1 LGVAVRVEH
10 GAAAREPAFDP
21 TATTPFGPW
30 RAVDWEVRPDE
41 RNDSDQAEVAQSA
54 WTSAGAAPAG
64 SGSRGV
70 PGRLRGLGSRFGW
83 GLADQAVSS
92 LTNFAVSLYVARTLG
107 AVQFGAFSLAYVT
120 YSFILNA
127 SRGLATDPLTVR
139 FSGVGTGAWKKA
151 VSAATGTATAVGL
164 LAAAGML
171 AAGLL
176 LSGTARSAFIA
187 MGLTM
192 PGLMLQDAWR
202 YAFFAHGQGARAFLN
217 DLIWAAAMAPALIT
231 LRLTGHETIFWF
243 VLAWGAAA
251 TIAAAAGP
259 LQARVIPR
267 IHHTRTWITTH
278 KDLAIRYLAENTIF
292 SGSAQLRLT
301 FIGIIA
307 GLAAV
312 GYVQAAQL
320 VMGPFV
326 AALMGISLVTVPEAA
341 RVLRHSP
348 RHLRLF
354 CVLVA
359 GVLAGAG
366 AVWGVAAHFALPL
379 GLGQFALKSLWR
391 PTNLLVLPVTVAVMG
406 TCATVGASAG
416 LRALGSSRRSLR
428 AMIISSTVTLVASVL
443 GALQGGAVGTVRGTA
458 LAGAV
463 AVVVW
468 WWQLR
473 AALRESPAIT
483 GARAD
488 RAAGRHRAP
497 ESPARSRRDPRQE
510 VQPEPRDDALPA
522 PRQSNWSAPSEDD
535 RPAPSQKNWSAP
547 RQNDRPVPHEGDRP
561 ASYQDSRSVPR
572 EGDRPASHQNR
583 QPAAGGDV
591 RPAFYEDSRSA
602 PRDDGRTVPREGA
615 RPAFYENSRPAPRE
629 GDRPAPYQGSR
640 LEPRQGDRP
649 ASYQG
654 GRLEPRQGDRPA
666 PHEAGGPSSYRDGRS
681 GPGEGDRPAR
691 REGDR
696 PASYQDGRPAPR
708 DGDRP
713 APREDSRSGPREA
726 SRPASYRQARFVPRA
741 GDRPASREGDR
752 PASHQNSQPA
762 PREAGR
768 PVSDQDSRS
777 GPREAD
783 RSVPRE
789 AGRPARYEHGRSGPR
804 EAGGPAPYQDSR
816 PGPQEND
823 RPAPQLDGRPAPSED
838 GQPAPSE
845 DGGPAPSPRQDDE
858 PHQARQ
864 LWSSEWRS

>member
-278 KDLAIRYLAENTIF
+278 KDLAIRYMVEESFNSF
-292 SGSAQLRLT
+292 SGQVRAYGLAFFAT
-301 FIGIIA
+301 
-307 GLAAV
+307 LAAV
-312 GYVQAAQL
+312 GAVQAAITL
-320 VMGPFV
+320 MGPFFV
-326 AALMGISLVTVPEAA
+326 IMGGISLVTVPEAA

-354 CVLVA
+354 CVL
-359 GVLAGAG
+359 LAIGLAIGAC
-366 AVWGVAAHFALPL
+366 AWGGILYAALPK
-379 GLGQFALKSLWR
+379 GLGEWLLRGIWR
-391 PTNLLVLPVTVAVMG
+391 PTFPLVLPLTAAVI
-406 TCATVGASAG
+406 GACITAGAIAG

-428 AMIISSTVTLVASVL
+428 AEVITSALYIVFTLA
-443 GALQGGAVGTVRGTA
+443 GAAEWGAIGAVGGGAVAT
-458 LAGAV
+458 LIGA
-463 AVVVW
+463 AIW
-468 WWQLR
+468 WFQLHV
-473 AALRESPAIT
+473 ALRESGVTQLALT
-483 GARAD
+483 GRQP
-488 RAAGRHRAP
+488 GKHRMP
-497 ESPARSRRDPRQE
+497 PGT
-510 VQPEPRDDALPA
+510 
-522 PRQSNWSAPSEDD
+522 
-535 RPAPSQKNWSAP
+535 K
-547 RQNDRPVPHEGDRP
+547 
-561 ASYQDSRSVPR
+561 AS
-572 EGDRPASHQNR
+572 
-583 QPAAGGDV
+583 QPAALRP
-591 RPAFYEDSRSA
+591 RPATGFRAELDQR
-602 PRDDGRTVPREGA
+602 
-615 RPAFYENSRPAPRE
+615 
-629 GDRPAPYQGSR
+629 
-640 LEPRQGDRP
+640 
-649 ASYQG
+649 
-654 GRLEPRQGDRPA
+654 
-666 PHEAGGPSSYRDGRS
+666 
-681 GPGEGDRPAR
+681 GE
-691 REGDR
+691 
-696 PASYQDGRPAPR
+696 
-708 DGDRP
+708 
-713 APREDSRSGPREA
+713 
-726 SRPASYRQARFVPRA
+726 
-741 GDRPASREGDR
+741 
-752 PASHQNSQPA
+752 
-762 PREAGR
+762 
-768 PVSDQDSRS
+768 
-777 GPREAD
+777 
-783 RSVPRE
+783 
-789 AGRPARYEHGRSGPR
+789 
-804 EAGGPAPYQDSR
+804 
-816 PGPQEND
+816 
-823 RPAPQLDGRPAPSED
+823 L
-838 GQPAPSE
+838 
-845 DGGPAPSPRQDDE
+845 
-858 PHQARQ
+858 
-864 LWSSEWRS
+864 